1 MSNQALTPKQQ
12 RFVEEYLCDLNA
24 TQAAIRAGY
33 SAKTAAAAGRRNLA
47 NPQIWGQIQA
57 GMDERSQRTEINQDR
72 VLKEEACIAFSDIG
86 GIFQGDTLLPPD
98 QLPED
103 IRRSVSAIEVIETPD
118 KDGNITTK
126 YKYRFWDKG
135 KALERVSRHLG
146 MYTDNAKP
154 NGGAPNLGQAKTLD
168 DCKQILSEL
177 MNRVANNQMNSQTAG
192 KLVQVVSALAT
203 CIRDGDLETRIQELE
218 KQLSSQ

>member
-1 MSNQALTPKQQ
+1 MT
-12 RFVEEYLCDLNA
+12 DLNA
-24 TQAAIRAGY
+24 TQATIRAGY
-33 SAKTAAAAGRRNLA
+33 SEKTAAAMGKKLLS
-47 NPQIWGQIQA
+47 NPKVWSEIQA
-57 GMDERSQRTEINQDR
+57 AMQDRSERTEIDQDR
-72 VLKEEACIAFSDIG
+72 VLREEACIAFSDIG
-86 GIFQGDTLLPPD
+86 EIFNGETLIAPGD
-98 QLPED
+98 LPEQ
-103 IRRSVSAIEVIETPD
+103 IRRAISAVEVIEAAD
-118 KDGNITTK
+118 KEGNLTTK

-154 NGGAPNLGQAKTLD
+154 NGGTPKIGQAETLE
-168 DCKQILSEL
+168 DCKRILSEL